1 MRRESG
7 RQMQLVTVGST
18 NPVKIGAARQVFDL
32 LVGDCVVSGIKV
44 PSGVP
49 EQPIGEE
56 ETIAGALTRA
66 RNVLASTDAHWGVGL
81 EGGVAF
87 VGEACWMIQFCA
99 VIHRDG
105 RSSIG
110 KGPQFLLPPV
120 IATGVRN
127 GGEVGPLMDKLTGE
141 HNIKQKGGAVGFLTR
156 GFVLRETMY
165 AHMVSAALIP
175 FLHHELY

>member
-66 RNVLASTDAHWGVGL
+66 RNVLASTDATWGVGL

-120 IATGVRN
+120 IAMGVRN
-127 GGEVGPLMDKLTGE
+127 GGEVGPLMDELTGE
-141 HNIKQKGGAVGFLTR
+141 QNIKQKGGAVGFLTR